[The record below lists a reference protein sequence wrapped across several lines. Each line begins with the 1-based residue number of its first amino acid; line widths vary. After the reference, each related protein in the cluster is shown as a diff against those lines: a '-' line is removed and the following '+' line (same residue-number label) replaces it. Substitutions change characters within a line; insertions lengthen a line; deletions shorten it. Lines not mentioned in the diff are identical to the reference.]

1 MDVKQGDRYHRRALY
16 PGSFVRRYALAAL
29 LLVAVPPLAAQSLRE
44 QIRTDLFTFGNC
56 GQPLCL
62 AGALTGHGS
71 HFIPATQS
79 AAGDILDLLGNSLAA
94 SVSNTPVG
102 ATSSGVTYQ
111 FVGGLPVKTA
121 TSGGPIFGERSQ
133 TLGKGRFFLGANF
146 TTIHFQRLRGVR
158 MDDVEFNFTHQDT
171 PPLDTLGSPF
181 FENDVIGV
189 RVAMNVNL
197 IVTTFVASYGVVD
210 GVDLSIAVPVVH
222 ASVQGTSEATI
233 HPAGYPWPHRFAGTD
248 SAPVMTAVAGMDG
261 AATGVGDIAARL
273 KINVA
278 QSNSFGAAI
287 LLDGRFPTGDEE
299 NLLGSGKFSG
309 RGVGIV
315 SARLGALAPHLNVGY
330 VFRDAKLS
338 INSVV
343 SVAGFDNAVSGW
355 ATMAFD
361 LLSEWQLG
369 DSKLTIPG
377 AVQYQAPFPHTVI
390 PTNIP
395 AQKDDFLSAS
405 VGFKFQTKRGVLIT
419 TNALFPLRNSG
430 MQPSVVWTGGLE
442 YNF

>member
-1 MDVKQGDRYHRRALY
+1 M
-16 PGSFVRRYALAAL
+16 RRYALVAL
-29 LLVAVPPLAAQSLRE
+29 LLVAVPPIAAQTLRE

-62 AGALTGHGS
+62 AGALPGHGA

-133 TLGKGRFFLGANF
+133 TLGKGRFFIAANVSSM
-146 TTIHFQRLRGVR
+146 HFARLRGVR
-158 MDDVEFNFTHQDT
+158 MDDIEFNFTHEDT

-189 RVAMNVNL
+189 RVAMDISL
-197 IVTTFVASYGVVD
+197 IVTTFVASYGIVD
-210 GVDLSIAVPVVH
+210 GIDLSVAVPVVH
-222 ASVQGTSEATI
+222 ASVQGSSVATI
-233 HPAGYPWPHRFAGTD
+233 HPAGYPSPHRFAGTD

-261 AATGVGDIAARL
+261 SATGVGDIAARL
-273 KINVA
+273 KINVT
-278 QSNSFGAAI
+278 QTNTFGAAI
-287 LLDGRFPTGDEE
+287 LLDGRLPTGDEE
-299 NLLGSGKFSG
+299 NLLGAGKFSG
-309 RGVGIV
+309 RGLGIV
-315 SARLGALAPHLNVGY
+315 SARLGTLAPHLNFGY
-330 VFRDAKLS
+330 VFRDAKLASNS
-338 INSVV
+338 IVAT
-343 SVAGFDNAVSGW
+343 AGFDNAVSTR

-369 DSKLTIPG
+369 ESKLRVPG
-377 AVQYQAPFPHTVI
+377 IVQYQLPFPHTVT

-395 AQKDDFLSAS
+395 DQQDNFLSAS
-405 VGFKFQTKRGVLIT
+405 VGFKFQTRRGVLIT

>member
-1 MDVKQGDRYHRRALY
+1 
-16 PGSFVRRYALAAL
+16 VRRCLIFAFLLAA
-29 LLVAVPPLAAQSLRE
+29 AQPLAGQSLRE

-133 TLGKGRFFLGANF
+133 TLGKGRFFVGTNISAM
-146 TTIHFQRLRGVR
+146 HFQRLRGVR
-158 MDDVEFNFTHQDT
+158 MDDIEFNFTHQDT
-171 PPLDTLGSPF
+171 PPLDTLGKPF

-197 IVTTFVASYGVVD
+197 IVTTFVASYGLVD
-210 GVDLSIAVPVVH
+210 GVDLSVAVPVVH
-222 ASVQGTSEATI
+222 ASVQGTSVATI
-233 HPAGYPWPHRFAGTD
+233 HPAGYPSPHRFAGTD
-248 SAPVMTAVAGMDG
+248 SQPVMTAVAGMDG
-261 AATGVGDIAARL
+261 AATGVGDVAARL
-273 KINVA
+273 KINVS
-278 QSNSFGAAI
+278 QSNSFGAAL
-287 LLDGRFPTGDEE
+287 LLDGRFPTGNDD

-309 RGVGIV
+309 RGLGIL
-315 SARLGALAPHLNVGY
+315 SARFGTLAPHLNFGY
-330 VFRDAKLS
+330 VFRDAKQANNA
-338 INSVV
+338 IVAT
-343 SVAGFDNAVSGW
+343 AGFDNAVASW

-369 DSKLTIPG
+369 DSKLQIPG
-377 AVQYQAPFPHTVI
+377 PVQYQAPFPHTVD

-405 VGFKFQTKRGVLIT
+405 VGFKFQTPRGVLIT

-430 MQPSVVWTGGLE
+430 MQPSVVWTAGFE

>member
-1 MDVKQGDRYHRRALY
+1 
-16 PGSFVRRYALAAL
+16 VRRSFLVVV
-29 LLVAVPPLAAQSLRE
+29 LLVVAVSLPAQSLRQ
-44 QIRTDLFTFGNC
+44 QIRTDLFTFGTC
-56 GQPLCL
+56 GEPLCL

-94 SVSNTPVG
+94 SIANTPVG
-102 ATSSGVTYQ
+102 STSSGVTYQ

-133 TLGKGRFFLGANF
+133 TLGKGRFFVGANV
-146 TTIHFQRLRGVR
+146 TAMHFERLRGIR
-158 MDDVEFNFTHQDT
+158 LDDILFNFTHENVAPT
-171 PPLDTLGSPF
+171 DTLGSPGY
-181 FENDVIGV
+181 ENDVIAV

-197 IVTTFVASYGVVD
+197 IVSTFVASYGLVD

-222 ASVQGTSEATI
+222 TSVQGTSVATI
-233 HPAGYPWPHRFAGTD
+233 MPAEFPSPHRFAGTD
-248 SAPVMTAVAGMDG
+248 SNPVMTAIAHMDG
-261 AATGVGDIAARL
+261 SASGLGDVAARL
-273 KINVA
+273 KINLT
-278 QSNSFGAAI
+278 QSNSFGAAV
-287 LLDGRFPTGDEE
+287 LFDGRFPTGNQD
-299 NLLGSGKFSG
+299 NLLGSGKFAG
-309 RGVGIV
+309 RGLGIV
-315 SARLGALAPHLNVGY
+315 SAKFGTLAPHLNFGY

-338 INSVV
+338 NNSIVAT
-343 SVAGFDNAVSGW
+343 AGFDNAVAGW

-361 LLSEWQLG
+361 LLSEWQVG

-377 AVQYQAPFPHTVI
+377 PVQYQAPFPHSVN

-395 AQKDDFLSAS
+395 DQKDDFLSAS
-405 VGFKFQTKRGVLIT
+405 VGFKFQTPRGILIT

>member
-1 MDVKQGDRYHRRALY
+1 MRRCL
-16 PGSFVRRYALAAL
+16 LAAL
-29 LLVAVPPLAAQSLRE
+29 LILAARPLAAQSLRE

-56 GQPLCL
+56 GEPLCL

-79 AAGDILDLLGNSLAA
+79 AAGDILDLLGNALAA

-102 ATSSGVTYQ
+102 STSSGVTYQ

-133 TLGKGRFFLGANF
+133 TLGGGRFFLGANVSAM
-146 TTIHFQRLRGVR
+146 HFERLRGIR
-158 MDDVEFNFTHQDT
+158 MDDIEFNFTHEDT
-171 PPLDTLGSPF
+171 PPLDSLGSPF
-181 FENDVIGV
+181 FENDVIAV

-197 IVTTFVASYGVVD
+197 VVTTFVASYGVVD
-210 GVDLSIAVPVVH
+210 GVDVSVAVPIVH
-222 ASVQGTSEATI
+222 TSVQGTSVATI
-233 HPAGYPWPHRFAGTD
+233 IPAGYPSPHRFGGTD
-248 SAPVMTAVAGMDG
+248 SLPVMTAVAGMDG
-261 AATGVGDIAARL
+261 SATGIGDVAARL
-273 KINVA
+273 KVNVT

-287 LLDGRFPTGDEE
+287 LVDGRFGTGNEQ
-299 NLLGSGKFSG
+299 NLLGAGGFSG
-309 RGVGIV
+309 RGLGII
-315 SARLGALAPHLNVGY
+315 SARFGTLAPHLNLGY
-330 VFRDAKLS
+330 VFRDAKQS
-338 INSVV
+338 TNAIIATV
-343 SVAGFDNAVSGW
+343 GFDNAVATW

-369 DSKLTIPG
+369 DSKLPIPG
-377 AVQYQAPFPHTVI
+377 PVAYQAPFPRTVR

-395 AQKDDFLSAS
+395 DQRDDFLSAS
-405 VGFKFQTKRGVLIT
+405 VGFKFQTPRGILLT

-430 MQPSVVWTGGLE
+430 MQPSAVWTGGLE

>member
-1 MDVKQGDRYHRRALY
+1 MRRCLL
-16 PGSFVRRYALAAL
+16 VAL
-29 LLVAVPPLAAQSLRE
+29 LLAPASLAAQSLRD

-56 GQPLCL
+56 GEPLCL

-102 ATSSGVTYQ
+102 STSSGVTYQ

-121 TSGGPIFGERSQ
+121 TSGGPIFGERAQ
-133 TLGKGRFFLGANF
+133 TLGKGRFFVGANVSAM
-146 TTIHFQRLRGVR
+146 HFERLRGVR

-189 RVAMNVNL
+189 RVAMNISL

-210 GVDLSIAVPVVH
+210 GVDLSVAVPLVH
-222 ASVQGTSEATI
+222 TSVQGTSVATI
-233 HPAGYPWPHRFAGTD
+233 HPAGYPSPHRFAGTD

-261 AATGVGDIAARL
+261 SASGIGDVAARL
-273 KINVA
+273 KVNIA
-278 QSNSFGAAI
+278 QSNAFGAAI
-287 LLDGRFPTGDEE
+287 LLDGRFPTGDEQ

-309 RGVGIV
+309 RGLGIV
-315 SARLGALAPHLNVGY
+315 SAKFGTLAPHLNIGY
-330 VFRDAKLS
+330 VFRDAKQS
-338 INSVV
+338 NS
-343 SVAGFDNAVSGW
+343 SVIATLGFDNAVAGW

-369 DSKLTIPG
+369 DSKLKIPG
-377 AVQYQAPFPHTVI
+377 PVQYQVPFPHSVL

-405 VGFKFQTKRGVLIT
+405 VGFKFQTPRGILIT

-430 MQPSVVWTGGLE
+430 MQPSAVWTGGLE

>member
-1 MDVKQGDRYHRRALY
+1 MRRCL
-16 PGSFVRRYALAAL
+16 FAAL
-29 LLVAVPPLAAQSLRE
+29 LLVAASSPLAAQTLRE

-102 ATSSGVTYQ
+102 STSSGVTYQ

-121 TSGGPIFGERSQ
+121 TSGGPIFGERAQ
-133 TLGKGRFFLGANF
+133 TLGKGRFFIGVNVSAM
-146 TTIHFQRLRGVR
+146 HFERLRGVR

-171 PPLDTLGSPF
+171 PPVDSLGSPF

-189 RVAMNVNL
+189 RVAMNVSL
-197 IVTTFVASYGVVD
+197 MVTTFVASYGLVD
-210 GVDLSIAVPVVH
+210 GVDLSVAVPLVH
-222 ASVQGTSEATI
+222 TSVQGTSVATI
-233 HPAGYPWPHRFAGTD
+233 HPAGYPSPHRFAGTD

-261 AATGVGDIAARL
+261 SATGIGDVAARL
-273 KINVA
+273 KVNVV
-278 QSNSFGAAI
+278 QSNAFGAAI
-287 LLDGRFPTGDEE
+287 LLDGRFPTGDDQ

-309 RGVGIV
+309 RGLGIV
-315 SARLGALAPHLNVGY
+315 SAKFGTLAPHLNIGY
-330 VFRDAKLS
+330 VFRDAKQS
-338 INSVV
+338 NSSVV
-343 SVAGFDNAVSGW
+343 ATLGFDNAVAGW

-377 AVQYQAPFPHTVI
+377 PVQYQAPFPHTVI

-395 AQKDDFLSAS
+395 GQKDDFLSAS
-405 VGFKFQTKRGVLIT
+405 VGFKFQTPRGILIT

-430 MQPSVVWTGGLE
+430 MQPIAVWTGGLE

>member
-1 MDVKQGDRYHRRALY
+1 MRR
-16 PGSFVRRYALAAL
+16 SVFVVV
-29 LLVAVPPLAAQSLRE
+29 LLVVAAASLRAQSLRQ
-44 QIRTDLFTFGNC
+44 QIRTDLFTFGTC
-56 GQPLCL
+56 GEPLCL

-94 SVSNTPVG
+94 SIANTPVG
-102 ATSSGVTYQ
+102 STSSGVTYQ

-133 TLGKGRFFLGANF
+133 TLGKGRFFVGANV
-146 TTIHFQRLRGVR
+146 TAMHFERLRGIR
-158 MDDVEFNFTHQDT
+158 LDDILFNFTHENVAPT
-171 PPLDTLGSPF
+171 DTLGSPGY
-181 FENDVIGV
+181 ENDVIAV

-197 IVTTFVASYGVVD
+197 IVSTFVASYGLVD

-222 ASVQGTSEATI
+222 TSVQGTSVATI
-233 HPAGYPWPHRFAGTD
+233 MPAEFPSPHRFAGTD
-248 SAPVMTAVAGMDG
+248 SNPVMTAIAHMDG
-261 AATGVGDIAARL
+261 SASGLGDVAARL
-273 KINVA
+273 KINLT
-278 QSNSFGAAI
+278 QSNSFGAAV
-287 LLDGRFPTGDEE
+287 LFDGRFPTGNQD
-299 NLLGSGKFSG
+299 NLLGSGKFAG
-309 RGVGIV
+309 RGLGIV
-315 SARLGALAPHLNVGY
+315 SAKFGTLAPHLNFGY

-338 INSVV
+338 NNSIVAT
-343 SVAGFDNAVSGW
+343 AGFDNAVAGW

-361 LLSEWQLG
+361 LLSEWQVG

-377 AVQYQAPFPHTVI
+377 PVQYQAPFPHSVN

-395 AQKDDFLSAS
+395 DQKDDFLSAS
-405 VGFKFQTKRGVLIT
+405 VGFKFQTPRGILIT

>member
-1 MDVKQGDRYHRRALY
+1 
-16 PGSFVRRYALAAL
+16 VRRCLLAVLLLAAS
-29 LLVAVPPLAAQSLRE
+29 PPASRVAAQSLRD

-56 GQPLCL
+56 GAPLCL
-62 AGALTGHGS
+62 AGALTGHGN

-79 AAGDILDLLGNSLAA
+79 AAGDILDLLGNALAA

-121 TSGGPIFGERSQ
+121 TSGGPIFGERAQ
-133 TLGKGRFFLGANF
+133 TLGKGRFFVGANVSAM
-146 TTIHFQRLRGVR
+146 HFERLRGTR
-158 MDDVEFNFTHQDT
+158 MDDIEFNFTHEDT

-197 IVTTFVASYGVVD
+197 IVTTFVASWGLVD
-210 GVDLSIAVPVVH
+210 GVDLSVAVPVVH
-222 ASVQGTSEATI
+222 ASVAGTSVATI
-233 HPAGYPWPHRFAGTD
+233 IPAGFPSPHRFGGSD

-261 AATGVGDIAARL
+261 SATGIGDVAARL
-273 KINVA
+273 KVNVT
-278 QSNSFGAAI
+278 QSSAFGAAI
-287 LLDGRFPTGDEE
+287 LLDGRFGTGDEQ
-299 NLLGSGKFSG
+299 NLLGAGGFSG
-309 RGVGIV
+309 RGVGII
-315 SARLGALAPHLNVGY
+315 SAKLGSLAPHLNIGY
-330 VFRDAKLS
+330 VFRDAKQATNS
-338 INSVV
+338 IIAT
-343 SVAGFDNAVSGW
+343 AGFDNAVATW
-355 ATMAFD
+355 ATLAFD

-369 DSKLTIPG
+369 ASKLQIPG
-377 AVQYQAPFPHTVI
+377 PVDYQRPFPRTVR

-395 AQKDDFLSAS
+395 AQRDDFLSAS
-405 VGFKFQTKRGVLIT
+405 VGFKFQTPRGILLT
-419 TNALFPLRNSG
+419 TNTLFPLRNSG

>member
-1 MDVKQGDRYHRRALY
+1 MRRSLLATLLL
-16 PGSFVRRYALAAL
+16 LAA
-29 LLVAVPPLAAQSLRE
+29 ASPLAAQTLRE

-62 AGALTGHGS
+62 AGALAGHGS

-79 AAGDILDLLGNSLAA
+79 AAGDILDLLGNALAA

-133 TLGKGRFFLGANF
+133 TLGRGRFFLGANVSAM
-146 TTIHFQRLRGVR
+146 HFERLRGIR
-158 MDDVEFNFTHQDT
+158 MDDIEFNFTHEDT
-171 PPLDTLGSPF
+171 PPLDTLGRPF
-181 FENDVIGV
+181 FENDVIAV

-197 IVTTFVASYGVVD
+197 VVTTFVASYGVVD
-210 GVDLSIAVPVVH
+210 GVDVSVAVPIVH
-222 ASVQGTSEATI
+222 TSVQGTSVATI
-233 HPAGYPWPHRFAGTD
+233 IPAGYPSPHRFGGTD
-248 SAPVMTAVAGMDG
+248 SLPVMTAVAGMDG
-261 AATGVGDIAARL
+261 SATGIGDVAARL
-273 KINVA
+273 KVNVT

-287 LLDGRFPTGDEE
+287 LLDGRFGTGNEQ
-299 NLLGSGKFSG
+299 NLLGSGGFSG
-309 RGVGIV
+309 RGLGII
-315 SARLGALAPHLNVGY
+315 SARFGTLAPHVNLGY
-330 VFRDAKLS
+330 VFRDAKQS
-338 INSVV
+338 TNAI
-343 SVAGFDNAVSGW
+343 VATLGFDNAVAPW

-369 DSKLTIPG
+369 DSKLPIPG
-377 AVQYQAPFPHTVI
+377 PVAYQAPFPRTVR

-395 AQKDDFLSAS
+395 DQRDDFLSAS
-405 VGFKFQTKRGVLIT
+405 VGFKFQTPRGILIT
-419 TNALFPLRNSG
+419 TNALFPPRNSG
-430 MQPSVVWTGGLE
+430 MQPSAVWTGGLE

>member
-1 MDVKQGDRYHRRALY
+1 MRRCVL
-16 PGSFVRRYALAAL
+16 VAL
-29 LLVAVPPLAAQSLRE
+29 LLFTGQSLAGQSLRD
-44 QIRTDLFTFGNC
+44 QIRTDLFTFGTC

-79 AAGDILDLLGNSLAA
+79 AAGDILDLLGNALAA

-133 TLGKGRFFLGANF
+133 TLGKGRFFIGANVSAM
-146 TTIHFQRLRGVR
+146 HFERLRGVR
-158 MDDVEFNFTHQDT
+158 MDDILFNFTHEDV
-171 PPLDTLGSPF
+171 PPLDTLGNPGY
-181 FENDVIGV
+181 ENDVVGV
-189 RVAMNVNL
+189 RVAMNINL
-197 IVTTFVASYGVVD
+197 LVTTFVASYGLVD
-210 GVDLSIAVPVVH
+210 GIDLSVAVPVVH
-222 ASVQGTSEATI
+222 ASVQGTSVATI
-233 HPAGYPWPHRFAGTD
+233 HPAEFPSPHRFAGTD

-261 AATGVGDIAARL
+261 AATGIGDVAARL
-273 KINVA
+273 KVNVV
-278 QSNSFGAAI
+278 QSSSFGAAI
-287 LLDGRFPTGDEE
+287 LLDGRFPTGDEQ
-299 NLLGSGKFSG
+299 NLLGAGKFSG
-309 RGVGIV
+309 RGLGIV
-315 SARLGALAPHLNVGY
+315 SARFGTLAPHLNIGY

-338 INSVV
+338 TNSVV
-343 SVAGFDNAVSGW
+343 ATAGFDNAVAGW

-369 DSKLTIPG
+369 ASKLQIPG
-377 AVQYQAPFPHTVI
+377 PVQYQAPFPHTVD

-395 AQKDDFLSAS
+395 EQRDDFLSAS
-405 VGFKFQTKRGVLIT
+405 VGFKFQTPRGVLIT
-419 TNALFPLRNSG
+419 TNALFPLRDSG
-430 MQPSVVWTGGLE
+430 MQPSVVWTAGLE

>member
-1 MDVKQGDRYHRRALY
+1 MRRSIL
-16 PGSFVRRYALAAL
+16 AL
-29 LLVAVPPLAAQSLRE
+29 LVVAGTSLSAQSLRQ

-56 GQPLCL
+56 GEPLCL

-133 TLGKGRFFLGANF
+133 TLGKGRFFMAANF
-146 TTIHFQRLRGVR
+146 TAMHFQRLRGVR
-158 MDDVEFNFTHQDT
+158 MDDIEFNFTHQDV
-171 PPLDTLGSPF
+171 PPLDTLGSPQ
-181 FENDVIGV
+181 FENDVVNV

-197 IVTTFVASYGVVD
+197 IVTTFVASYGIVD
-210 GVDLSIAVPVVH
+210 GMDLSVALPVVH
-222 ASVQGTSEATI
+222 AAVQGTSVATI
-233 HPAGYPWPHRFAGTD
+233 IPAEYPSPHRFAGTD

-261 AATGVGDIAARL
+261 ATTGLGDLAARL
-273 KINVA
+273 KLNVT

-287 LLDGRFPTGDEE
+287 LLDGRFPTGDDQ
-299 NLLGSGKFSG
+299 NLLGEGKFSG
-309 RGVGIV
+309 RGMGIM
-315 SARLGALAPHLNVGY
+315 SAKFGTLAPHVNFGY
-330 VFRDAKLS
+330 VFRDAALS
-338 INSVV
+338 NNSIIAT
-343 SVAGFDNAVSGW
+343 AGFDNAVSGST
-355 ATMAFD
+355 TMAFD
-361 LLSEWQLG
+361 LLSEWQIG
-369 DSKLTIPG
+369 ASKLPIPRP
-377 AVQYQAPFPHTVI
+377 VQYQAPYPHTVI

-395 AQKDDFLSAS
+395 DEKDDFLSAS
-405 VGFKFQTKRGVLIT
+405 VGFKFQTPRGVLIT

>member
-1 MDVKQGDRYHRRALY
+1 MRRCLL
-16 PGSFVRRYALAAL
+16 VAL
-29 LLVAVPPLAAQSLRE
+29 LLIAGLTRSVTAQSLRE
-44 QIRTDLFTFGNC
+44 QIRTDLFTFGTC
-56 GQPLCL
+56 GEPLCL

-133 TLGKGRFFLGANF
+133 TLGKGRFFVGANVSAM
-146 TTIHFQRLRGVR
+146 HFERLRGVR
-158 MDDVEFNFTHQDT
+158 MDDILFNFTHEDV
-171 PPLDTLGSPF
+171 PPLDTLGNPGY
-181 FENDVIGV
+181 ENDVIGV

-197 IVTTFVASYGVVD
+197 LVTTFVASYGIVD
-210 GVDLSIAVPVVH
+210 GIDFSVAVPVVH
-222 ASVQGTSEATI
+222 ASVQGTSVATI
-233 HPAGYPWPHRFAGTD
+233 MPAEYPSPHRFAGTD
-248 SAPVMTAVAGMDG
+248 SAPVMTAIAGMDG
-261 AATGVGDIAARL
+261 AATGIGDVAARL
-273 KINVA
+273 KVNVS
-278 QSNSFGAAI
+278 QSKSFGAAI
-287 LLDGRFPTGDEE
+287 LLDGRFPTGDEQ

-309 RGVGIV
+309 RGLAIV
-315 SARLGALAPHLNVGY
+315 SARFGTLAPHLNFGY

-338 INSVV
+338 NNSVV
-343 SVAGFDNAVSGW
+343 ATAGFDNAVSGW

-369 DSKLTIPG
+369 DSKLQIPG
-377 AVQYQAPFPHTVI
+377 PVQYQAPFPHVVN

-395 AQKDDFLSAS
+395 DQRDDFLSAS
-405 VGFKFQTKRGVLIT
+405 VGFKFQTPRGVLIT
-419 TNALFPLRNSG
+419 TNALFPLRNAG
-430 MQPSVVWTGGLE
+430 MQPSVVWTAGLE

>member
-1 MDVKQGDRYHRRALY
+1 MRRSL
-16 PGSFVRRYALAAL
+16 FAAL
-29 LLVAVPPLAAQSLRE
+29 LLLAVPSLAAQTLRE

-56 GQPLCL
+56 GEPLCL

-79 AAGDILDLLGNSLAA
+79 AAGDILDLLGNALAA

-102 ATSSGVTYQ
+102 STSSGVTYQ

-133 TLGKGRFFLGANF
+133 TLGKGRFFVGA
-146 TTIHFQRLRGVR
+146 TVSAMHFERLRGVR
-158 MDDVEFNFTHQDT
+158 MDDIEFNFTHEDT

-197 IVTTFVASYGVVD
+197 IVTTFVASYGLVD
-210 GVDLSIAVPVVH
+210 GVDLSVAVPIVH
-222 ASVQGTSEATI
+222 TSVQGTSVATI
-233 HPAGYPWPHRFAGTD
+233 HPAGYPSPHRFGGTD
-248 SAPVMTAVAGMDG
+248 SLPVMTAVAGMDG
-261 AATGVGDIAARL
+261 SSSGIGDVAARL
-273 KINVA
+273 KVNVS
-278 QSNSFGAAI
+278 QSSAFGAAI
-287 LLDGRFPTGDEE
+287 LLDGRFATGHAD

-309 RGVGIV
+309 RGLAIV
-315 SARLGALAPHLNVGY
+315 SAKFGTMAPHLNIGY
-330 VFRDAKLS
+330 VFRGAPQS
-338 INSVV
+338 TNSVL
-343 SVAGFDNAVSGW
+343 ATLGFDNAMAGW

-361 LLSEWQLG
+361 LLSEWQVG
-369 DSKLTIPG
+369 DSKLHIPG
-377 AVQYQAPFPHTVI
+377 PVQYQSPFPHSVT

-395 AQKDDFLSAS
+395 GQRDDFLSAS
-405 VGFKFQTKRGVLIT
+405 VGFKFQTPRGILIT
-419 TNALFPLRNSG
+419 TNALFPLRDSG
-430 MQPSVVWTGGLE
+430 MQPSAVWTGGLE

>member
-1 MDVKQGDRYHRRALY
+1 MRRCL
-16 PGSFVRRYALAAL
+16 LAAL
-29 LLVAVPPLAAQSLRE
+29 LILAARPLAAQSLRD

-102 ATSSGVTYQ
+102 STSSGVTYQ

-121 TSGGPIFGERSQ
+121 TSGGPIFGERAQ
-133 TLGKGRFFLGANF
+133 TLGKGRFFVGASVSAM
-146 TTIHFQRLRGVR
+146 HFERLRGVR
-158 MDDVEFNFTHQDT
+158 MDDVEFNFTHEDT

-189 RVAMNVNL
+189 RVAMNINL

-210 GVDLSIAVPVVH
+210 GVDLSIAVPLVH
-222 ASVQGTSEATI
+222 TSVQGTSVATI
-233 HPAGYPWPHRFAGTD
+233 RPAGYPSPHRFAGTD
-248 SAPVMTAVAGMDG
+248 SAPVMTAVADMDG
-261 AATGVGDIAARL
+261 SATGVGDVAARL
-273 KINVA
+273 KVNVA
-278 QSNSFGAAI
+278 QSNAFGAAI
-287 LLDGRFPTGDEE
+287 LLDGRFPTGDEQ

-309 RGVGIV
+309 RGLGIV
-315 SARLGALAPHLNVGY
+315 SAKFGTLAPHLNIGY
-330 VFRDAKLS
+330 VFRDTKQS
-338 INSVV
+338 NNSVV
-343 SVAGFDNAVSGW
+343 ATAGFDNAVASW

-361 LLSEWQLG
+361 LIAEWQLG
-369 DSKLTIPG
+369 DSKLKIPG
-377 AVQYQAPFPHTVI
+377 PVQYQLPFPHTVS

-395 AQKDDFLSAS
+395 GQRDDFLSAS
-405 VGFKFQTKRGVLIT
+405 VGFKFQTPRGILIT

-430 MQPSVVWTGGLE
+430 MQPIAVWTGGLE

>member
-1 MDVKQGDRYHRRALY
+1 
-16 PGSFVRRYALAAL
+16 VRRCFVAAL
-29 LLVAVPPLAAQSLRE
+29 LLLAGPTLVTAQTLRE

-56 GQPLCL
+56 GEPLCL

-102 ATSSGVTYQ
+102 STSSGVTYQ

-121 TSGGPIFGERSQ
+121 TSGGPIFGERAQ
-133 TLGKGRFFLGANF
+133 TLGKGRFFVGANVSAM
-146 TTIHFQRLRGVR
+146 HFERLRGVR

-171 PPLDTLGSPF
+171 PPVDTLGSPF
-181 FENDVIGV
+181 FENDVVGV
-189 RVAMNVNL
+189 RVAMNVSL
-197 IVTTFVASYGVVD
+197 MVTTFVASYGVVD
-210 GVDLSIAVPVVH
+210 GVDLSVAVPLVH
-222 ASVQGTSEATI
+222 TSVQGTSLATI
-233 HPAGYPWPHRFAGTD
+233 HPAGYPSPHRFAGTD

-261 AATGVGDIAARL
+261 SASGIGDIAARL
-273 KINVA
+273 KVNVV
-278 QSNSFGAAI
+278 QSNAFGAAI
-287 LLDGRFPTGDEE
+287 LLDGRFPTGDEQ

-309 RGVGIV
+309 RGLGIV
-315 SARLGALAPHLNVGY
+315 SAKFGTLAPHLNIGY
-330 VFRDAKLS
+330 VFRDAKQS
-338 INSVV
+338 SNSVIATV
-343 SVAGFDNAVSGW
+343 GFDNAVAGW

-369 DSKLTIPG
+369 DSKLKVPG
-377 AVQYQAPFPHTVI
+377 PVQYRLPFPHTVS

-395 AQKDDFLSAS
+395 GQRDDFLSAS
-405 VGFKFQTKRGVLIT
+405 VGFKFQTPRGILLT
-419 TNALFPLRNSG
+419 TNVLFPLRNSG
-430 MQPSVVWTGGLE
+430 MQPIAVWTGGLE

>member
-1 MDVKQGDRYHRRALY
+1 MRRSL
-16 PGSFVRRYALAAL
+16 LAAL
-29 LLVAVPPLAAQSLRE
+29 LVIAAAASLSAQTLRE

-79 AAGDILDLLGNSLAA
+79 AAGDILDLLGNSLSA

-102 ATSSGVTYQ
+102 STSSGVTYQ

-121 TSGGPIFGERSQ
+121 TSGGPIFGERAQ
-133 TLGKGRFFLGANF
+133 TLGKGRFFVGANVS
-146 TTIHFQRLRGVR
+146 TMHFERLRGVR

-189 RVAMNVNL
+189 RVAMNVSL

-210 GVDLSIAVPVVH
+210 GVDLSVAVPLVH
-222 ASVQGTSEATI
+222 TSVQGTSVATI
-233 HPAGYPWPHRFAGTD
+233 HPAGYPSPHRFAGTD

-261 AATGVGDIAARL
+261 SATGIGDVAARL
-273 KINVA
+273 KVNLT
-278 QSNSFGAAI
+278 QSNAFGAAI
-287 LLDGRFPTGDEE
+287 LLDGRFPTGNEE

-309 RGVGIV
+309 RGLGIV
-315 SARLGALAPHLNVGY
+315 SAKFGSLAPHLNIGY
-330 VFRDAKLS
+330 VFRDAKQS
-338 INSVV
+338 NS
-343 SVAGFDNAVSGW
+343 SVIATLGFDNAVAGW

-369 DSKLTIPG
+369 DSKLRIPG
-377 AVQYQAPFPHTVI
+377 PVQYRSPFPHTVV

-395 AQKDDFLSAS
+395 DQKDDFLSAS
-405 VGFKFQTKRGVLIT
+405 VGFKFQTPRGILIT

-430 MQPSVVWTGGLE
+430 MQPVAVWTGGLE

>member
-1 MDVKQGDRYHRRALY
+1 MRRCLIFAL
-16 PGSFVRRYALAAL
+16 FLAA
-29 LLVAVPPLAAQSLRE
+29 AQPLAGQSLRE

-133 TLGKGRFFLGANF
+133 TLGKGRFFVGTNISAM
-146 TTIHFQRLRGVR
+146 HFQRLRGVR
-158 MDDVEFNFTHQDT
+158 MDDIEFNFTHQDT

-197 IVTTFVASYGVVD
+197 IVTTFVASYGLVD
-210 GVDLSIAVPVVH
+210 GVDLSVAVPVVH
-222 ASVQGTSEATI
+222 ASVQGTSVATI
-233 HPAGYPWPHRFAGTD
+233 HPAGYPSPHRFAGTD

-261 AATGVGDIAARL
+261 AATGIGDVAARL
-273 KINVA
+273 KINVT
-278 QSNSFGAAI
+278 QSNSFGAAL
-287 LLDGRFPTGDEE
+287 LLDGRFPTGNDE

-309 RGVGIV
+309 RGLGIL
-315 SARLGALAPHLNVGY
+315 SARFGTLAPHLNFGY
-330 VFRDAKLS
+330 VFRDAKQANNA
-338 INSVV
+338 IVAT
-343 SVAGFDNAVSGW
+343 AGFDNAVASW

-377 AVQYQAPFPHTVI
+377 PVQYQLPFPHTVD

-405 VGFKFQTKRGVLIT
+405 VGFKFQTPRGILIT

-430 MQPSVVWTGGLE
+430 MQPSVVWTAGFE

>member
-1 MDVKQGDRYHRRALY
+1 MRR
-16 PGSFVRRYALAAL
+16 SILAAL
-29 LLVAVPPLAAQSLRE
+29 LVLAGSSALAAQSLRD

-56 GQPLCL
+56 GEPLCL

-102 ATSSGVTYQ
+102 STSSGVTYQ

-121 TSGGPIFGERSQ
+121 TSGGPIFGERAQ
-133 TLGKGRFFLGANF
+133 TLGKGRFFVGVNVSVM
-146 TTIHFQRLRGVR
+146 HFERLRGVR
-158 MDDVEFNFTHQDT
+158 MDDVEFNFTHEDT

-189 RVAMNVNL
+189 RVAMNIQL
-197 IVTTFVASYGVVD
+197 MVTTFVASYGVVD
-210 GVDLSIAVPVVH
+210 GVDLSVAIPLVH
-222 ASVQGTSEATI
+222 TSVQGTSVATI
-233 HPAGYPWPHRFAGTD
+233 HPAGYPSPHRFAGTD

-261 AATGVGDIAARL
+261 SATGVGDVAARL
-273 KINVA
+273 KVNVV
-278 QSNSFGAAI
+278 QSNAFGAAI
-287 LLDGRFPTGDEE
+287 LLDGRFPTGDEQ

-309 RGVGIV
+309 RGLGIV
-315 SARLGALAPHLNVGY
+315 SAKFGTLAPHLNIGY
-330 VFRDAKLS
+330 VFRDAKQS
-338 INSVV
+338 SSSVI
-343 SVAGFDNAVSGW
+343 ATLGFDNAVAGW

-369 DSKLTIPG
+369 DSKLKIPG
-377 AVQYQAPFPHTVI
+377 PVQYQVPFPHTVS

-395 AQKDDFLSAS
+395 GQRDDFLSAS
-405 VGFKFQTKRGVLIT
+405 VGFKFQTPRGILIT

-430 MQPSVVWTGGLE
+430 MQPSAVWTGGLE

>member
-1 MDVKQGDRYHRRALY
+1 MRRGL
-16 PGSFVRRYALAAL
+16 LAAL
-29 LLVAVPPLAAQSLRE
+29 LLLAASSPLAAQSLRD

-56 GQPLCL
+56 GEPLCL
-62 AGALTGHGS
+62 AGALAGHGS

-79 AAGDILDLLGNSLAA
+79 AAGDILDLLGNALAA

-133 TLGKGRFFLGANF
+133 TLGRGRFFMGAN
-146 TTIHFQRLRGVR
+146 ISAMHFERLRGIR
-158 MDDVEFNFTHQDT
+158 MDDIEFNFTHEDT
-171 PPLDTLGSPF
+171 PPVDSLGEPF

-197 IVTTFVASYGVVD
+197 IVTTFVASYGLVD
-210 GVDLSIAVPVVH
+210 GVDLSVAVPIVH
-222 ASVQGTSEATI
+222 TSVQGTSVATI
-233 HPAGYPWPHRFAGTD
+233 RPAGYPSPHRFGGTD
-248 SAPVMTAVAGMDG
+248 SLPVMTAVAGMDG
-261 AATGVGDIAARL
+261 SATGIGDVAARV
-273 KINVA
+273 KVNVT

-287 LLDGRFPTGDEE
+287 LFDGRFGTGNEQ
-299 NLLGSGKFSG
+299 NLLGSGGFSG
-309 RGVGIV
+309 RGLAIV
-315 SARLGALAPHLNVGY
+315 SARFGTLAPHLNLGY
-330 VFRDAKLS
+330 VFRDAKQAT
-338 INSVV
+338 NSVV
-343 SVAGFDNAVSGW
+343 ATAGFDNAVASW

-369 DSKLTIPG
+369 DSKLQIPG
-377 AVQYQAPFPHTVI
+377 PVSYQAPFPHTVS

-395 AQKDDFLSAS
+395 DQRDNFLSAS
-405 VGFKFQTKRGVLIT
+405 VGFKFQTPRGILIT

-430 MQPSVVWTGGLE
+430 MQPIAVWTGGLE

>member
-1 MDVKQGDRYHRRALY
+1 MRRCLIFAL
-16 PGSFVRRYALAAL
+16 FLAA
-29 LLVAVPPLAAQSLRE
+29 AQPLAGQSLRD

-56 GQPLCL
+56 GEPLCL

-133 TLGKGRFFLGANF
+133 TLGKGRFFVGTNISAM
-146 TTIHFQRLRGVR
+146 HFQRLRGVR
-158 MDDVEFNFTHQDT
+158 MDDIEFNFTHQDT
-171 PPLDTLGSPF
+171 PPVDSLGSPF

-197 IVTTFVASYGVVD
+197 IVTTFVASYGLVD
-210 GVDLSIAVPVVH
+210 GVDLSVAVPVVH
-222 ASVQGTSEATI
+222 ASVQGTSVATI
-233 HPAGYPWPHRFAGTD
+233 HPAGYPSPHRFAGTD

-261 AATGVGDIAARL
+261 AATGIGDVAARL
-273 KINVA
+273 KINVS
-278 QSNSFGAAI
+278 QSNSFGAAL
-287 LLDGRFPTGDEE
+287 LLDGRFPTGNDD

-309 RGVGIV
+309 RGLGIL
-315 SARLGALAPHLNVGY
+315 SARVGTLAPHLNFGY
-330 VFRDAKLS
+330 VFRDAKQANNS
-338 INSVV
+338 IVAT
-343 SVAGFDNAVSGW
+343 AGFDNAVASW

-369 DSKLTIPG
+369 DSKLQIPG
-377 AVQYQAPFPHTVI
+377 PVQYQAPFPHTVD

-405 VGFKFQTKRGVLIT
+405 VGFKFQTRRGVLIT

-430 MQPSVVWTGGLE
+430 MQPSVVWTAGFE

>member
-1 MDVKQGDRYHRRALY
+1 MRRCL
-16 PGSFVRRYALAAL
+16 FAAL
-29 LLVAVPPLAAQSLRE
+29 LLVAASSPLAAQTLRE

-102 ATSSGVTYQ
+102 STSSGVTYQ

-121 TSGGPIFGERSQ
+121 TSGGPIFGERAQ
-133 TLGKGRFFLGANF
+133 TLGKGRFFIGVNVSAM
-146 TTIHFQRLRGVR
+146 HFERLRGVR

-171 PPLDTLGSPF
+171 PPVDSLGSPF

-189 RVAMNVNL
+189 RVAMNVSL
-197 IVTTFVASYGVVD
+197 MVTTFVASYGLVD
-210 GVDLSIAVPVVH
+210 GVDLSVAVPLVH
-222 ASVQGTSEATI
+222 TSVQGTSVATI
-233 HPAGYPWPHRFAGTD
+233 HPAGYPSPHRFAGTD
-248 SAPVMTAVAGMDG
+248 SAPVMTAVADMDG
-261 AATGVGDIAARL
+261 SATGVGDVAARL
-273 KINVA
+273 KVNVV
-278 QSNSFGAAI
+278 QSNAFGAAI
-287 LLDGRFPTGDEE
+287 LLDGRFPTGDDQ

-309 RGVGIV
+309 RGLGIV
-315 SARLGALAPHLNVGY
+315 SAKFGTLAPHLNIGY
-330 VFRDAKLS
+330 VFRDAKQS
-338 INSVV
+338 NSSVV
-343 SVAGFDNAVSGW
+343 ATLGFDNAVAGW

-377 AVQYQAPFPHTVI
+377 PVQYQAPFPHTVI

-395 AQKDDFLSAS
+395 GQKDDFLSAS
-405 VGFKFQTKRGVLIT
+405 VGFKFQTPRGILIT

-430 MQPSVVWTGGLE
+430 MQPSAVWTGGLE